1 MEKLMEKVNDFM
13 VKSFV
18 TVDPET
24 TVLAACELM
33 VEKKASSILVKEG
46 IDYVGVFTATDLLKK
61 VVAQKFHPHEFTVG
75 AAMSSPVYTIDA
87 NKSMIFAFLEMHR
100 KNTRHI
106 AVTEKKRIVGIVSFK
121 DVAKYYVDKFSPK
134 KKA

>member
-1 MEKLMEKVNDFM
+1 MELVKDFM
-13 VKSFV
+13 MKSFV
-18 TVDPET
+18 SVDPET
-24 TVLAACELM
+24 TVSAACELM

-46 IDYVGVFTATDLLKK
+46 IEYVGVFTATDLLKK

-75 AAMSSPVYTIDA
+75 AAMSSPVYTIDGD
-87 NKSMIFAFLEMHR
+87 KSMIFAFLEMHR

-106 AVTEKKRIVGIVSFK
+106 AVTERKRIVGTVSFK

-134 KKA
+134 KKK

>member
-1 MEKLMEKVNDFM
+1 MEVVKDFM

-18 TVDPET
+18 SVDPET
-24 TVLAACELM
+24 TVQAACELM
-33 VEKKASSILVKEG
+33 LEKNASSILIKSG
-46 IDYVGVFTATDLLKK
+46 IEYVGVFTGTDLVKK
-61 VVAQKFHPHEFTVG
+61 VIALKFQPDEFTVG
-75 AAMSSPVYTIDA
+75 AAMSSPVFTIDGE
-87 NKSMIFAFLEMHR
+87 KSMISAFLAMQR

-121 DVAKYYVDKFSPK
+121 DVAKYYVEKFAPK